1 MCFAEQQSTRQEL
14 KETIRRS
21 LADSREQ
28 GNLDDYTTRLESV
41 VHEHLEPLIS
51 TNQILERHNPKNLTE
66 ALVVVAGDKSED
78 IAEFIGE
85 MFAQIYQYS
94 SNKQHSCNHPAF
106 VRIMKAARQ
115 LAHQFIPSTAEKNEL
130 EGAFVTLKICKHYF
144 ENKHSSYLL
153 NHWASKIP
161 HKPTEKLSNA
171 KLVIE
176 IERNSS
182 KTMGNI
188 DNMYHPPPMSLTQNK
203 NRDNKRQ
210 KVNN

>member
-1 MCFAEQQSTRQEL
+1 M
-14 KETIRRS
+14 
-21 LADSREQ
+21 
-28 GNLDDYTTRLESV
+28 
-41 VHEHLEPLIS
+41 
-51 TNQILERHNPKNLTE
+51 
-66 ALVVVAGDKSED
+66 
-78 IAEFIGE
+78 
-85 MFAQIYQYS
+85 
-94 SNKQHSCNHPAF
+94 
-106 VRIMKAARQ
+106 
-115 LAHQFIPSTAEKNEL
+115 
-130 EGAFVTLKICKHYF
+130 TLKICKHYF

-176 IERNSS
+176 IERDSS

-210 KVNN
+210 RINN